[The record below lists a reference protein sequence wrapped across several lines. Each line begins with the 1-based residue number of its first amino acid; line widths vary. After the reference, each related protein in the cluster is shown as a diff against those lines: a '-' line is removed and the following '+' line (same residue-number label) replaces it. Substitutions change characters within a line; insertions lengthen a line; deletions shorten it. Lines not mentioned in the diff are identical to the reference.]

1 MNIKILVWL
10 VIGLGLTGCQANDDS
25 VELFI
30 NQTHRHAVAQVEPLD
45 KQELFRAEAFVMSRD
60 RVPFQL
66 PKPEL
71 DVQVRKEDKVCWQ
84 PAARKRS
91 SPLES
96 YSLDQLSMRG
106 IIGSASKEWALIY
119 TPQGSL
125 VRVREGSYIGRNH
138 GRVLEVTANKVAIEQ
153 IMPDGDGCWLKIP
166 ATMTLA
172 SQ

>member
-1 MNIKILVWL
+1 MNIKLLAW
-10 VIGLGLTGCQANDDS
+10 LGLWSGLMGCQANDDS

-30 NQTHRHAVAQVEPLD
+30 NQTHRYAVAQVEPLD
-45 KQELFRAEAFVMSRD
+45 EQEVFRAEAFVMSRD

-66 PKPEL
+66 PQPEP
-71 DVQVRKEDKVCWQ
+71 DVTVREEGRACWQ
-84 PAARKRS
+84 PAERKRS

-106 IIGSASKEWALIY
+106 VIGGTNKEWALIY

-125 VRVREGSYIGRNH
+125 IRVRKGSYIGRNH
-138 GRVLEVTANKVAIEQ
+138 GQVLEVTANTVAIEQ

-166 ATMTLA
+166 ATLKLA

>member
-1 MNIKILVWL
+1 MNIKRWVWL
-10 VIGLGLTGCQANDDS
+10 GLWLGLMGCQANDDS
-25 VELFI
+25 VEQFI
-30 NQTHRHAVAQVEPLD
+30 NQAHRHAVAQVEPLD
-45 KQELFRAEAFVMSRD
+45 ELEVFRAEAFAMSRD

-66 PKPEL
+66 PKPEP
-71 DVQVRKEDKVCWQ
+71 DVKLRKEEKVCWQ

-96 YSLDQLSMRG
+96 YSLEQLSMRG
-106 IIGSASKEWALIY
+106 AIGGANQEWALIY

-166 ATMTLA
+166 ATLTLA